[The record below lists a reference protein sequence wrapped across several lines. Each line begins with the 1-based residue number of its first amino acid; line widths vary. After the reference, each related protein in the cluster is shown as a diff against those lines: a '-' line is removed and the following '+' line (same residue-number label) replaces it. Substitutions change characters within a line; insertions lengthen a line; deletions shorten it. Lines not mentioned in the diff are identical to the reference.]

1 MAKKQSKIL
10 VTALPLKSMQIA
22 NFRDAARQERK
33 KRKRVYWSMTKILR
47 PRSIGNTEK
56 KQHVPSLRFLD
67 DCSSLLRNYDDS
79 TENCERAAFR
89 KGWLC
94 YVWKSRRN
102 CCGFCEVHI
111 YWCCY
116 LIEINFHSINVAES
130 CCSAYLSSWC
140 DRTRKSNPSLPTAS
154 FIHYTIEYSC
164 KALWY
169 CDVDVHVTC

>member
-33 KRKRVYWSMTKILR
+33 KRKRGYWSMTKILR

-130 CCSAYLSSWC
+130 CCSAYLSSC
-140 DRTRKSNPSLPTAS
+140 HRTTSDAKSWTIRAFFIAMTTSWSEESATA
-154 FIHYTIEYSC
+154 
-164 KALWY
+164 
-169 CDVDVHVTC
+169 